1 MIFDCVNCCL
11 GNKPEQLSE
20 GEGILNASIPAMKIR
35 EWVVHWGHVNERH
48 DLKNSITIE
57 AMLFKTVFIYVCVCC
72 CVCVHAHT
80 HEGVTV
86 HVWKS
91 EDHLMGVSSLLP
103 PCGSKDSN
111 SGCQAWWR
119 APVPLKHPD
128 GLNGRGLLID

>member
-57 AMLFKTVFIYVCVCC
+57 AMLFKTVFMYVCVV
-72 CVCVHAHT
+72 CVCVCVCMYVLLCVCACSHT
-80 HEGVTV
+80 WGCH
-86 HVWKS
+86 
-91 EDHLMGVSSLLP
+91 SLCVEIRGP
-103 PCGSKDSN
+103 
-111 SGCQAWWR
+111 
-119 APVPLKHPD
+119 
-128 GLNGRGLLID
+128 LNGS

>member
-48 DLKNSITIE
+48 
-57 AMLFKTVFIYVCVCC
+57 

-80 HEGVTV
+80 HGGVTV
-86 HVWKS
+86 CVWKS

-103 PCGSKDSN
+103 PCGSN
-111 SGCQAWWR
+111 CQAWWR